1 MAAAPD
7 ETPGWTRLVLRTRPG
22 VDRDCAVLDANK
34 EQVLYIASSFFLPS
48 IGEVRAQDRD
58 GAPLYVLRGR
68 LLAIHRHIAI
78 RAPDGSTV
86 ARVRAAW
93 RSPWKGPIRVRLSD
107 GTQWET
113 DGSLAKRQYVLADAG
128 KPIVNVDQKWVQIR
142 DSCKVDVADGIDPA
156 LAAAV
161 VWAIDDLLDDRDP
174 VS

>member
-1 MAAAPD
+1 VSAAPV

-22 VDRDCAVLDANK
+22 VDRDCAVLDASK
-34 EQVLYIASSFFLPS
+34 QQVLHIASGLFLPS
-48 IGEVRAQDRD
+48 VGEVRAQDRD
-58 GAPLYVLRGR
+58 GAPLFVLRGR
-68 LLAIHRHIAI
+68 VLALHRQIAI
-78 RAPDGSTV
+78 RTPDGSTV

-93 RSPWKGPIRVRLSD
+93 RSPWEGSIRVRLSD

-128 KPIVNVDQKWVQIR
+128 KPVVKVDQKCVQIR

-161 VWAIDDLLDDRDP
+161 VWVIDDLLDDRDP